1 MKRIKVAVLRG
12 GPSREAD
19 ISFKTGKNVLDNL
32 PEKYIPTDVFISKD
46 GGWYVDGLPVSP
58 QKLFQNIDV
67 VFNALHGE
75 YGEDGKIQQLMN
87 QFGVKYTGSK
97 ALASALGMNKAMA
110 KDFFKKAGLKTPV
123 YILVKKEDNL
133 EEKAKE
139 IFRTFPIPAIVKP
152 NGSGSSLGVTIVKTI
167 KDIVP
172 AIEEALRHSDYAI
185 VEEFIEGKEATCGVI
200 ENFRDKSIYP
210 LLPIEIVKPREIGV
224 WGFTEKYSGFS
235 EEICLGNFSSKE
247 SKMIQDMAIEA
258 HRVLGLRHYS
268 RSDFIINSKRG
279 IYILEVNSLPGL
291 TKESLLPKSLDSVG
305 CAFSFFLDHILTLA
319 LNGDKDKFSDD

>member
-1 MKRIKVAVLRG
+1 MKRIRVAVLRG

-46 GGWYVDGLPVSP
+46 GGWHIDGVPVSP
-58 QKLFQNIDV
+58 QKLFENVDV

-75 YGEDGKIQQLMN
+75 YGEDGKVQQLMN

-110 KDFFKKAGLKTPV
+110 KDFFKKTGLKTPV
-123 YILVKKEDNL
+123 YVLVKRGDNL
-133 EEKAKE
+133 AEKAKE

-152 NGSGSSLGVTIVKTI
+152 NGSGSSLGVTIVKTVN
-167 KDIVP
+167 DILP
-172 AIEEALRHSDYAI
+172 AIEEALRHSEYAI
-185 VEEFIEGKEATCGVI
+185 VEEFIEGKEATCGVV
-200 ENFRDKSIYP
+200 ENFREKTIYP

-224 WGFTEKYSGFS
+224 WGFTEKYSGCAEEKCPGSFS
-235 EEICLGNFSSKE
+235 EKE
-247 SKMIQDMAIEA
+247 KEMIQNMAMEA

-268 RSDFIINSKRG
+268 RSDFIVSPRRG
-279 IYILEVNSLPGL
+279 VYILEINSLPGL
-291 TKESLLPKSLDSVG
+291 TKESLLPKELEAVG
-305 CAFSFFLDHILTLA
+305 CSFSYFLDHIITLV
-319 LNGDKDKFSDD
+319 LNGDKDKFLED

>member
-1 MKRIKVAVLRG
+1 MKRIRVVVLRG

-46 GGWYVDGLPVSP
+46 GGWHVDGVPVSP
-58 QKLFQNIDV
+58 QKLFENVDV

-75 YGEDGKIQQLMN
+75 YGEDGKVQQLMN

-123 YILVKKEDNL
+123 YVLVKRGDNL
-133 EEKAKE
+133 AEKAKE

-167 KDIVP
+167 NDILP
-172 AIEEALRHSDYAI
+172 AIEEALRHSEYAI
-185 VEEFIEGKEATCGVI
+185 VEEFIEGKEATCGVV
-200 ENFRDKSIYP
+200 ENFREKTIYP

-224 WGFTEKYSGFS
+224 WGFTEKYSGCA
-235 EEICLGNFSSKE
+235 EEKCPGNFSEKE
-247 SKMIQDMAIEA
+247 KEMIQNMAIEA

-268 RSDFIINSKRG
+268 RSDFIVSPRRG
-279 IYILEVNSLPGL
+279 VYILEINSLPGL
-291 TKESLLPKSLDSVG
+291 TKESLLPKELEAVG
-305 CAFSFFLDHILTLA
+305 CSFSYFLDHIITLA
-319 LNGDKDKFSDD
+319 LNGDKDKFLED